1 MVDNKLR
8 DNAGLSQRDLNKTSK
23 LLIVWEINE
32 NVESNLFNNTAD
44 IHTYT
49 YICTIN
55 RRIPG
60 CIAKFHY
67 LNLRQSLYFN
77 FAKIY
82 FNNRFLISA

>member
-8 DNAGLSQRDLNKTSK
+8 DNARLSQRDLNKTSK

-55 RRIPG
+55 RRIHRDVSRNFIISICDNPS
-60 CIAKFHY
+60 I
-67 LNLRQSLYFN
+67 LILRRYT
-77 FAKIY
+77 
-82 FNNRFLISA
+82 LIIDF